1 MQRQHYTIHC
11 TVIAGAVTE
20 IEVLGC
26 GIVSWKPPA
35 GNEGL
40 ELGYAIRFF
49 DGPTYERTSLTTG
62 YRRLQ
67 RHFSDTG
74 RQWARV
80 DDVPTDGTI
89 VYADVS
95 LSLIIAFG
103 IIYSDTALSDSCTKH
118 SQCEWSIL
126 TEICCCQ

>member
-62 YRRLQ
+62 YRRVQ

-95 LSLIIAFG
+95 LIIAFG
-103 IIYSDTALSDSCTKH
+103 IDTALSDSCTKH